1 MEFKSYTLNLAQ
13 FNIAEAKLDDD
24 SPEMQE
30 FFSNVERINAAA
42 DRHPGFVWRLTDA
55 YGNASS
61 SIRPFSSEF
70 ILVNMSVWK
79 DRESLFD
86 YVYKSEHLEIY
97 KRKKEWF
104 RKMPKMHMVMWY
116 VEEGHIPTL
125 DEGMERLDY
134 LNEHGETPHA
144 FTFKSNFKPVED

>member
-1 MEFKSYTLNLAQ
+1 
-13 FNIAEAKLDDD
+13 
-24 SPEMQE
+24 MQD
-30 FFSNVERINAAA
+30 FFSNVDRINAAA
-42 DRHPGFVWRLTDA
+42 DEHPGFIWRLTDDE
-55 YGNASS
+55 GVASS

-86 YVYKSEHLEIY
+86 FVYTAQHLEIY

-104 RKMPKMHMVMWY
+104 KKMPKMHMVLWF

-134 LNEHGETPHA
+134 LNTHGESPHA
-144 FTFKSNFKPVED
+144 FTFKSDFKSQVGNRTNET